1 MADASWKGKVC
12 PQGHKCLT
20 RHFVRE
26 GMHSCDECAEII
38 GADTTG
44 GRCRVCDFDICQIC
58 FNKPAVTD
66 VRVRDLITDVVLP
79 PVRAPPVLT
88 VNVEPP
94 LQMFPIFGRRFMP
107 AEHVI
112 EISDDS
118 DNDIPA
124 VLETTNNGN
133 QDAVQPL
140 AVEPPSLQVESG
152 PSVSDLVLEPPT
164 LQFES
169 GPSVSDLVLEPP
181 TLQFESVPSVSD
193 LVRPI
198 GRLNLRRSGPT
209 ATTQTD
215 KPATMRSVETQS
227 DRSEPVTLDDI
238 KALGLVT
245 LEDVRRELWA
255 LLRN

>member
-1 MADASWKGKVC
+1 
-12 PQGHKCLT
+12 
-20 RHFVRE
+20 
-26 GMHSCDECAEII
+26 
-38 GADTTG
+38 
-44 GRCRVCDFDICQIC
+44 
-58 FNKPAVTD
+58 
-66 VRVRDLITDVVLP
+66 
-79 PVRAPPVLT
+79 
-88 VNVEPP
+88 
-94 LQMFPIFGRRFMP
+94 MFPVFGRRFMP
-107 AEHVI
+107 GEHVI

-118 DNDIPA
+118 DSDIPA
-124 VLETTNNGN
+124 VLQTTNNGN

-152 PSVSDLVLEPPT
+152 PSESDLVFVPPT
-164 LQFES
+164 LQI
-169 GPSVSDLVLEPP
+169 
-181 TLQFESVPSVSD
+181 ESVPSVSD

-215 KPATMRSVETQS
+215 KPATMRSVETQT

-255 LLRN
+255 LLRE

>member
-58 FNKPAVTD
+58 FDKPAVTD

-79 PVRAPPVLT
+79 PVPARPVLT
-88 VNVEPP
+88 VNDEPP
-94 LQMFPIFGRRFMP
+94 LQMFPIFGSRFMP
-107 AEHVI
+107 GEHVI

-118 DNDIPA
+118 DSDIPA
-124 VLETTNNGN
+124 VLD

-152 PSVSDLVLEPPT
+152 PSVSDLVFEPPT
-164 LQFES
+164 LQI
-169 GPSVSDLVLEPP
+169 
-181 TLQFESVPSVSD
+181 ESVPSVSD

-215 KPATMRSVETQS
+215 KPATMRSVETQT
-227 DRSEPVTLDDI
+227 DRSEPVTLDEI

-245 LEDVRRELWA
+245 LADVRRELWA
-255 LLRN
+255 LLRD

>member
-1 MADASWKGKVC
+1 M
-12 PQGHKCLT
+12 T

-79 PVRAPPVLT
+79 PVPAPPIMT
-88 VNVEPP
+88 VNDEPL
-94 LQMFPIFGRRFMP
+94 LQMFPIFGRRFIP
-107 AEHVI
+107 GEHVI

-152 PSVSDLVLEPPT
+152 PSVSDLI
-164 LQFES
+164 
-169 GPSVSDLVLEPP
+169 LEPP
-181 TLQFESVPSVSD
+181 TLQFESVPSVSN

-198 GRLNLRRSGPT
+198 GRLNVRRSGPT

-215 KPATMRSVETQS
+215 KPATMRSVETQT

>member
-58 FNKPAVTD
+58 FDKPAVTD

-79 PVRAPPVLT
+79 PVPARPVLT
-88 VNVEPP
+88 VNDEPP
-94 LQMFPIFGRRFMP
+94 LKMFPVFGRRFMP
-107 AEHVI
+107 GEHVI

-118 DNDIPA
+118 DSDIPA

-133 QDAVQPL
+133 QDAVQPS

-152 PSVSDLVLEPPT
+152 PSLSDLVFVPPT
-164 LQFES
+164 LQI
-169 GPSVSDLVLEPP
+169 
-181 TLQFESVPSVSD
+181 ESVPSVSD

-215 KPATMRSVETQS
+215 KPATMRSVETQT

-255 LLRN
+255 LLRD